1 MMLFD
6 PDRYVQEI
14 ENTKLIKQIK
24 PPNNK
29 VPPVNLPKLAF
40 DKKIVP
46 IVVSSELI
54 KYCSWTSD
62 LMISLC

>member
-6 PDRYVQEI
+6 ADRYVQEI
-14 ENTKLIKQIK
+14 ENTKLIKAIK

-40 DKKIVP
+40 DKKLVP
-46 IVVSSELI
+46 IVVSE
-54 KYCSWTSD
+54 TQG
-62 LMISLC
+62 

>member
-14 ENTKLIKQIK
+14 ENTKLIKAIK

-40 DKKIVP
+40 DKKVVP
-46 IVVSSELI
+46 IVVSISND
-54 KYCSWTSD
+54 KYDSWTLD
-62 LMISLC
+62 LMINLF